1 MVNKLG
7 QQVQGDAKKLRDDMQ
22 WLQKL
27 RSKDKVHLEKIKGLE
42 DQIVYQELP
51 VYNQHENLRFLG
63 VPESMA
69 DKEHMKEVIYKHL
82 EWDISNEEV
91 VKTEFQR
98 IHRIGKKSS
107 EAIPILP
114 HFLHF

>member
-1 MVNKLG
+1 M
-7 QQVQGDAKKLRDDMQ
+7 
-22 WLQKL
+22 
-27 RSKDKVHLEKIKGLE
+27 KGLE

-69 DKEHMKEVIYKHL
+69 DKEHMKEVIYKL
-82 EWDISNEEV
+82 
-91 VKTEFQR
+91 QR

-107 EAIPILP
+107 EVIPILP